1 MRVRHVALR
10 SGLYHVAWT
19 TPVAIVAMLGL
30 GQPSA
35 LTRVQDQVFD
45 LYQRLST
52 GAYDPTTAPVRI
64 VDVDDRS
71 IAAVGQWPWPRTT
84 VATLVERLAAAKPA
98 VIAFD
103 MLFSEPDRTSPEAF
117 LATLAE
123 PPRRAAVAT
132 ALTGLAGNDVRF
144 AETLSRAPVILGL
157 VLTQGA
163 PSPAAAPLAPPWG
176 MAFAGDDPALFAPAF
191 PTLVAPLP
199 VLRDKAAGLG
209 ALNWLPDG
217 DQIVRRV
224 PLLLRVNDGNSQRL
238 MPSLALESLR
248 VAKGASTFLVR
259 GSHASGAWRAG
270 SGGIESV
277 RVGALTAATGH
288 EGDMRLHFT
297 PHRPERFLS
306 AATVL
311 DGSFDPAGIEGRVVI
326 VGSSSAGL
334 TDIRA
339 TPVDAAMPGVEV
351 QAQAVETLLAQSQL
365 VRMPWLGAEV
375 LVGAILAAALALVLP
390 MVPAL
395 AGIAMALAALGAV
408 MAASWAAFLHG
419 TLVDPVVPGTTIVAA
434 YVGATAALFRAEQRG
449 RAFVQAAFG
458 RFVSPTV
465 VSRLAA
471 DPTALELGGDLR
483 PLTVMFT
490 DIRNF
495 TAIAEAMDARELTA
509 FMNRY
514 LSPMTAIVLDCGG
527 TIDKYIGDAIMA
539 FWNAPLSDDAHAA
552 HAVRAAL
559 DMLAALPALGRDMAA
574 ASDRHFPPIRCG
586 IGLATGLC
594 VVGNL
599 GSALRFDY
607 SALGDD
613 VNLAS
618 RLESLSKVYGVDIL
632 ASEATAAAAPDFA
645 WLEVDRV
652 VVAGRSLVTRILTPI
667 GGEDEAR
674 GPAFAALRDAHD
686 AMLAAYRDRRFEEAA
701 TACAALREAASGG
714 LAEVYDLYAK
724 RCRRY
729 AAEPPPLDW
738 NGVTRMER
746 K

>member
-1 MRVRHVALR
+1 MPVAL
-10 SGLYHVAWT
+10 VAT
-19 TPVAIVAMLGL
+19 LGL
-30 GQPSA
+30 LQPSA

-45 LYQRLST
+45 LYQRLSP
-52 GAYDPTTAPVRI
+52 GAYDPATAPVRI

-84 VATLVERLAAAKPA
+84 VAQLVERLAAAKPA
-98 VIAFD
+98 AIAFD

-117 LATLAE
+117 LASLQET
-123 PPRRAAVAT
+123 PRRAAIAT
-132 ALTGLAGNDVRF
+132 ALAGLAGNDETF
-144 AETLSRAPVILGL
+144 AETLGRAPVVLGL

-163 PSPAAAPLAPPWG
+163 PVPAAALTPPWG
-176 MAFAGDDPALFAPAF
+176 MAFAGDDPGLFAAAF

-199 VLRDKAAGLG
+199 VLRDRAAGLG

-224 PLLLRVNDGNSQRL
+224 PLLLRVSDGGSWRL
-238 MPSLALESLR
+238 VPSLALESLR
-248 VAKGASTFLVR
+248 VAQGASTFLVR

-270 SGGIESV
+270 GSGGIESV
-277 RVGALTAATGH
+277 RVGALTATT
-288 EGDMRLHFT
+288 ERKGDMRLHFT
-297 PHRPERFLS
+297 PHRTERFLS

-311 DGSFDPAGIEGRVVI
+311 DGSFDPASIEGRIVI

-339 TPVDAAMPGVEV
+339 TPIDAAMPGVEV
-351 QAQAVETLLAQSQL
+351 QAQAVESLLAQSQL
-365 VRMPWLGAEV
+365 VRLPWTGAEILGGTV
-375 LVGAILAAALALVLP
+375 LAAALALVLP
-390 MVPAL
+390 LVPAT
-395 AGIAMALAALGAV
+395 AGIAVALAALGAIA
-408 MAASWAAFLHG
+408 AASWAAFLHG
-419 TLVDPVVPGTTIVAA
+419 TLVDPLVPGTAVAAA

-458 RFVSPTV
+458 RFVSPAV

-471 DPTALELGGDLR
+471 DPSALELGGDLR

-495 TAIAEAMDARELTA
+495 TAIAEAMGARELTA

-514 LSPMTAIVLDCGG
+514 LSPMTAIVLDRGG

-539 FWNAPLSDDAHAA
+539 FWNAPLSDDDHAA
-552 HAVRAAL
+552 NAVRAAL
-559 DMLAALPALGRDMAA
+559 GMLAALPALRAEMAA
-574 ASDRHFPPIRCG
+574 ASEGCFPPIRCG
-586 IGLATGLC
+586 IGLATGPC
-594 VVGNL
+594 VVGNF

-618 RLESLSKVYGVDIL
+618 RLESLSKLYGVDIL
-632 ASEATAAAAPDFA
+632 ASAATASAAPDFA

-652 VVAGRSLVTRILTPI
+652 VVAGRSLETRILTPI
-667 GGEDEAR
+667 GDEDFAR
-674 GPAFAALRDAHD
+674 CAEFAARRDAHD
-686 AMLAAYRDRRFEEAA
+686 AMLAAYRGRRFEAAAA
-701 TACAALREAASGG
+701 TCAALREAAPGG
-714 LAEVYDLYAK
+714 LAGFYDLYAE

-729 AAEPPPLDW
+729 AAEPPPPEWD
-738 NGVTRMER
+738 GVTRMER